1 MILRT
6 SARSRLRSRGEYAG
20 IDSDEQ
26 KSIEHEGLTAWAST
40 PYAVGAEPV
49 NAFASLRWASAVADA
64 LLTEAQPPSVPVCD
78 ALLPRAQ
85 AGERFGTSE

>member
-26 KSIEHEGLTAWAST
+26 KSVEHEGLTAWAST
-40 PYAVGAEPV
+40 PYVRAGKRLRITAVGL
-49 NAFASLRWASAVADA
+49 SR
-64 LLTEAQPPSVPVCD
+64 
-78 ALLPRAQ
+78 R
-85 AGERFGTSE
+85 